1 MHITIAVGIALVLTL
16 GLVLVAGASPF
27 VGIPLLVV
35 ALGIAA
41 MFAGAM
47 RRATERRLESDAP
60 SSREASYDP
69 VIDPSERAP

>member
-1 MHITIAVGIALVLTL
+1 MHIAIAIGTAVVLTL
-16 GLVLVAGASPF
+16 GLVLVAGATPF
-27 VGIPLLVV
+27 VGIPLLIV
-35 ALGIAA
+35 ALAIAA